1 MYFFFSL
8 KSNSTQS
15 QPITFV
21 KLIFRSVLR
30 LWVIY
35 LNIYPYLFQVTNPPI
50 DPFREK
56 VVMSLMCPIGPEAN
70 ILEPSAKQCH
80 RLFLPNP
87 LLSLYDLEVIRLNTH
102 RGWKVSKN
110 EWKSK
115 LKIIKRKNKNKNQD
129 SSQFLIF

>member
-1 MYFFFSL
+1 MYFFSL

-30 LWVIY
+30 LWIIY
-35 LNIYPYLFQVTNPPI
+35 FNIYPYLFQVTNPPI